1 MSEFRNNK
9 HYSLANAYH
18 KINLNDNRLSPLA
31 PNFIIHSI
39 NDSSMTEETHL
50 TSIVISSTTKD
61 GKLVEHAVAR
71 DGKWNHYNTN
81 TNRTHSVK
89 LNGTNVSDETIN
101 IVTSVYKRDIFSSK
115 ITTSAGGS
123 ESGSE
128 TPAFSQ
134 TWVG

>member
-18 KINLNDNRLSPLA
+18 QIKINDKRSSPLE

-39 NDSSMTEETHL
+39 NDSDMTEETHL

-71 DGKWNHYNTN
+71 DGEWNHYNPT
-81 TNRTHSVK
+81 TNRTHAIK
-89 LNGTNVSDETIN
+89 LNGSNVFDETIR

-115 ITTSAGGS
+115 ITTTV
-123 ESGSE
+123 ESE
-128 TPAFSQ
+128 TPAADTGPNQ
-134 TWVG
+134 IWYG

>member
-1 MSEFRNNK
+1 MSQFRNNK

-18 KINLNDNRLSPLA
+18 QINLNDERLSHSER
-31 PNFIIHSI
+31 NFIIHSI
-39 NDSSMTEETHL
+39 KDSGLTEETHL

-81 TNRTHSVK
+81 TNKTHSVK

-115 ITTSAGGS
+115 IAAA
-123 ESGSE
+123 SE
-128 TPAFSQ
+128 TPAAVEAGPTQ
-134 TWVG
+134 VWYG